1 MIPSENVTIMVH
13 SLACLVTPGIRT
25 ATVLAFHIVR
35 LWAICLWVYV
45 LVSVLGIR
53 LRLFGSWCNDRAVEN
68 KWPIGFWCGTAWHA
82 DHKRT
87 REPDVFSRNKKTQQ
101 IDDVN
106 WFVFIKVWSPN
117 SLQFGLRVLHHGYLP
132 DCGFF
137 LSNQCSQMVFV
148 SRGMRSIMHVLKDC
162 ASKRNLAH
170 LYVLGIQAWG
180 HTAPSLVDYVIKFSA
195 WGGSKVY

>member
-13 SLACLVTPGIRT
+13 SLACLLTPVIRT

-53 LRLFGSWCNDRAVEN
+53 LRLFGSWCNDRAVEH

-87 REPDVFSRNKKTQQ
+87 REPDVFSRNKKHNKSMMS
-101 IDDVN
+101 ID
-106 WFVFIKVWSPN
+106 
-117 SLQFGLRVLHHGYLP
+117 
-132 DCGFF
+132 FF
-137 LSNQCSQMVFV
+137 LSRCDLLTHCS
-148 SRGMRSIMHVLKDC
+148 SAC
-162 ASKRNLAH
+162 ACSTT
-170 LYVLGIQAWG
+170 GTCQ
-180 HTAPSLVDYVIKFSA
+180 TADSFFRTSVRKWYL
-195 WGGSKVY
+195 